1 MKKIRVLIAEDHET
15 VRHGLKL
22 LIGGE
27 DDMEVVGEAGDG
39 RSAVARVE
47 SLKPTVA
54 VLDISMPELNG
65 LQAAR
70 EIRQRAPGSAI
81 VALTR
86 YADPAY
92 VQELLRAG
100 ASGYVL
106 KQSASRELLKAIR
119 AAALGE
125 RYLDSSLAHGVGQ
138 TLRQR
143 GAWAP
148 SVTERETAVLR
159 LMALGHSN
167 KEISAALNISVKTV
181 EVHKAN
187 GMRKLGLQG
196 RIDVVKYAVLQGWLD
211 APDAVAESRGGS
223 LEPRK
228 SPSKQ

>member
-1 MKKIRVLIAEDHET
+1 VKKIRVLIAEDHET

-22 LIGGE
+22 LIDGE
-27 DDMEVVGEAGDG
+27 PDMEVVGEAGDG
-39 RSAVARVE
+39 RAAVARAG

-54 VLDISMPELNG
+54 VLDVSMPEMNG

-70 EIRQRAPGSAI
+70 EIRQCAPESAI

-92 VQELLRAG
+92 VQELLHAG

-125 RYLDSSLAHGVGQ
+125 RYLDSSLAHDASR

-143 GAWAP
+143 GTWTP
-148 SVTERETAVLR
+148 TITERETAVLR

-167 KEISAALNISVKTV
+167 KEISSALGVSVKTV

-211 APDAVAESRGGS
+211 APDAIDEPGGGAA
-223 LEPRK
+223 
-228 SPSKQ
+228 